1 MDLLNHN
8 HHTLANPAF
17 GHSRR
22 IVMSKWSIR
31 KQGMTLPE
39 LWQKMEEVSTE
50 NINYNTDPILGFPGT
65 PPTEV
70 SVMALEMF
78 ATAHPNN
85 IGCHTKK
92 KRAERGFQGTQKL
105 ERELIY
111 TIATLAG
118 STNPKVK
125 VDGYICNGGTEGNDH
140 GMWLGRN
147 KLLSTDTKG
156 RYGIAVLT
164 SFLGHYSI
172 EKSFG
177 RLFLNPPGIKEHTF
191 QPLLPNGNGELT
203 ASIVEDAIRQS
214 YGNGYRRFLLV
225 LTAGTTNLGS
235 VDRIPEISILLKTL
249 EGELGIATH
258 VHVDAAFGG
267 FVLPFLEP
275 GYPFGFQNA
284 AVDSISID
292 LHKMGYAPYSSGAF
306 LCRKGIL
313 RHTTTDAT
321 YLASHEDSTVCGSR
335 AGAVVVASWASINSL
350 GWAGYQKRIQHCLS
364 LRDYLRERLGE
375 FNQREQ
381 SPRVKFYPS
390 RMNVLTVWFSKDL
403 AKAIKAKDPI
413 RKNNSIMDRFC
424 IPDDNHFPRE
434 PGGAF
439 WNAQSGS
446 NVRVFRFVLMPH
458 VTYDKIDQFV
468 AELKRKLLA
477 QVA

>member
-156 RYGIAVLT
+156 RYGIASLQ
-164 SFLGHYSI
+164 HR
-172 EKSFG
+172 EKLRKIISQSTRDKG
-177 RLFLNPPGIKEHTF
+177 TH
-191 QPLLPNGNGELT
+191 LP
-203 ASIVEDAIRQS
+203 A
-214 YGNGYRRFLLV
+214 
-225 LTAGTTNLGS
+225 
-235 VDRIPEISILLKTL
+235 
-249 EGELGIATH
+249 AT
-258 VHVDAAFGG
+258 
-267 FVLPFLEP
+267 P
-275 GYPFGFQNA
+275 Q
-284 AVDSISID
+284 
-292 LHKMGYAPYSSGAF
+292 
-306 LCRKGIL
+306 
-313 RHTTTDAT
+313 
-321 YLASHEDSTVCGSR
+321 
-335 AGAVVVASWASINSL
+335 W
-350 GWAGYQKRIQHCLS
+350 
-364 LRDYLRERLGE
+364 
-375 FNQREQ
+375 QR
-381 SPRVKFYPS
+381 
-390 RMNVLTVWFSKDL
+390 
-403 AKAIKAKDPI
+403 
-413 RKNNSIMDRFC
+413 
-424 IPDDNHFPRE
+424 
-434 PGGAF
+434 
-439 WNAQSGS
+439 
-446 NVRVFRFVLMPH
+446 
-458 VTYDKIDQFV
+458 
-468 AELKRKLLA
+468 
-477 QVA
+477 